1 MYLERKNSFAKVIIL
16 YMSFDVTY
24 FHEIYSREI
33 DVKCL
38 LKYFNIKPSDMKFT
52 VRKIP

>member
-1 MYLERKNSFAKVIIL
+1 
-16 YMSFDVTY
+16 MSFDVTY

-33 DVKCL
+33 DKKCL

-52 VRKIP
+52 VRKIPELHMIMDIIMSV